1 VGFTLSSRTQLK
13 PRIPKLVLEERHV
26 QEPLHTVHGK
36 ARDPQHLG
44 TTPDQLYG
52 AEFIEAVCTAV

>member
-1 VGFTLSSRTQLK
+1 
-13 PRIPKLVLEERHV
+13 LEERHV

-52 AEFIEAVCTAV
+52 AAFMEAVCTAV